1 MIPKIAILL
10 DLSHKKDGAKVQL
23 SFQLLV
29 YSLRF
34 FYLQPL
40 LLTKSKKST
49 TFAMVNHDELINKV
63 FTADEAQS
71 LENKLILVALSGG
84 ADSVALLQL
93 LMAVKCN
100 CRAAHCNFHLRGEES
115 LRDEQFVRDLCQRLN
130 VPLTVK
136 DFDVAAW
143 QQEHGGSVE
152 MACRE
157 LRYTWFEQERQRQNC
172 DFIAVAHHADD
183 QAETFFLNL
192 LRGTGLRGLTG
203 MERISGHIWR
213 PLLGITRDDI
223 LSYLKDIGQDY
234 VTDSTNAQNDYRRNR
249 LRNIVLPVIEQQF
262 PHGRERILSTINNLA
277 DDHDLLMALIQEAL
291 PDEQHIDISQ
301 LCDHPHAPTL
311 LYHRIRH
318 LGFNREQCVQ
328 AIEAAR
334 LGNTGRQ
341 FPTRGHTLVVN
352 RQSLDIEPNVKPHDI
367 EIPLDFNNGINSPVT
382 IDISHGSTPFTP
394 LMCDGKRVVAFNQQL
409 LECQRIV
416 LRHWRHGD
424 RMKPY
429 GMNGSKLLSDLFNDL
444 KLNHADR
451 QNVWLLEADGDILW
465 VLNYRA
471 AALYP
476 VKKESQD
483 YLILRL
489 I

>member
-1 MIPKIAILL
+1 
-10 DLSHKKDGAKVQL
+10 
-23 SFQLLV
+23 
-29 YSLRF
+29 
-34 FYLQPL
+34 
-40 LLTKSKKST
+40 
-49 TFAMVNHDELINKV
+49 MVNHEEFINKILN
-63 FTADEAQS
+63 TEEAS
-71 LENKLILVALSGG
+71 TVKGKHVLVALSGG
-84 ADSVALLQL
+84 ADSVALLRAL
-93 LMAVKCN
+93 LMAGVN

-115 LRDEQFVRDLCQRLN
+115 LRDEQFVRDLCQQLN

-143 QQEHGGSVE
+143 QLQHGGSVE

-172 DFIAVAHHADD
+172 EFIAVAHHADD
-183 QAETFFLNL
+183 QVETFFLNL

-203 MERISGHIWR
+203 MERISDHIWR

-223 LSYLKDIGQDY
+223 LSYLKEIGQDY

-249 LRNIVLPVIEQQF
+249 LRNIVLPIIEQQF
-262 PHGRERILSTINNLA
+262 PHRRERILDTMGNLA
-277 DDHDLLMALIQEAL
+277 DDHELLMTLIQETL
-291 PDEQHIDISQ
+291 PDERHIDINSLLNQ
-301 LCDHPHAPTL
+301 PHAPTL

-334 LGNTGRQ
+334 QGNTGRK
-341 FPTRGHTLVVN
+341 FPAKGHMLVVN
-352 RQSLDIEPNVKPHDI
+352 RQSLDIEQNSTPKDI
-367 EIPLDFNNGINSPVT
+367 EIPLDFNNGIISPVT
-382 IDISHGSTPFTP
+382 ITISHRSTPFSP
-394 LMCDGKRVVAFNQQL
+394 LMCDGKHVVAFNKQL

-416 LRHWRHGD
+416 LRHWRRGD

-444 KLNHADR
+444 KLDHADR

-465 VLNYRA
+465 VLGHRA

-483 YLILRL
+483 YLIMRL